1 MPTGDSPATYR
12 NIFHDRLPESLTFLS
27 GFRLT
32 ATFENVG
39 QNKSLRLNKLRQ
51 FSFVWIAL
59 EMTRRSV
66 LLCLRVSHNV
76 VFSSFFSTSLPF
88 LRLGQGSLQF
98 FYDPTRSLIR
108 ISAEKGN
115 ILPSDSQTL
124 HSNHSSCFFLLLPS
138 AVYQGIRIM
147 VELVNNCWT
156 CSYFSVFF
164 FFSLLLLTD
173 ITRIVFQG
181 IKFIV
186 GDFAEHSHPMCS
198 IQCQCRQQWPLG
210 NLA

>member
-1 MPTGDSPATYR
+1 MLPVNTVFVQYNSTAVHWKYAVSVHGDTKYWFIDDDKPTVVSICPPETLQLHIETYFTTDYLR
-12 NIFHDRLPESLTFLS
+12 VWILSDASLTFLS

-108 ISAEKGN
+108 ILAEKGN

-147 VELVNNCWT
+147 V
-156 CSYFSVFF
+156 
-164 FFSLLLLTD
+164 
-173 ITRIVFQG
+173 
-181 IKFIV
+181 
-186 GDFAEHSHPMCS
+186 
-198 IQCQCRQQWPLG
+198 
-210 NLA
+210 